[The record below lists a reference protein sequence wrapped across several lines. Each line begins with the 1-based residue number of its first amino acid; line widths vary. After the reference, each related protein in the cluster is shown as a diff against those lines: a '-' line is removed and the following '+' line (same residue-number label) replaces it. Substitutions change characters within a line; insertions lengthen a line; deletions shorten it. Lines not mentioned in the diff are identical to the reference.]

1 MLELLRIRNLA
12 LIDDLEL
19 EFAPGLN
26 ALTGETGAGKSFILR
41 AVNFLTGD
49 KLTPDMVRAGRDKA
63 MVEALF
69 VVEGV
74 ECVIRRELAS
84 DTGRSRLYVNDR
96 LSSLETVESLKSG
109 LVLHTSQHGQ
119 QKLLSPAY
127 QSRMLDAF
135 LPDKSLLGERD
146 QLRDRLRT
154 VAGQRKD
161 LLDRVSSLSAQR
173 EFLDFQSREIAKVNP
188 KPGEEDELTAK
199 RQALKDRTGARQSLD
214 GALSLLHGQGGD
226 GLLAQFDRLGRQVR
240 GLVAA
245 VPDLREEAQVLDDFR
260 LRLGELDGRLR
271 RCDLRAAAGDLEA
284 VDARLFELAQ
294 LKRKLK
300 RDLDGIVHLQQ
311 ELREN
316 LSFLDESGLD
326 LKRLDKEEQEL
337 ADALQAV
344 LARLHADRRQ
354 AATGLKADLETELRQ
369 LGFSEHVH
377 VEIDFEPHEIFPGIS
392 EERARVLWVPN
403 PGQAPQPLD
412 KIASGGEL
420 SRFLL
425 ALVGLLTQAEQPTLI
440 FDEVDAGIGGL
451 TLGTVAERLKALS
464 RRQQI
469 ILITHWPQLA
479 AKADRHFQ
487 VRKEVEAG
495 QTYTRCGQLSE
506 ADIFEELSRMAGGG
520 DQGQALAREL
530 LS

>member
-41 AVNFLTGD
+41 AVNFLTGER
-49 KLTPDMVRAGRDKA
+49 LTPDMVRPGRDKA

-69 VVEGV
+69 VVDGV
-74 ECVIRRELAS
+74 DCVIRRELAA

-96 LSSLETVESLKSG
+96 LGSLETVESLRPG

-127 QSRMLDAF
+127 QARMLDAF
-135 LPDKSLLGERD
+135 LPDRSLLDERD
-146 QLRDRLRT
+146 RLRDRLRG
-154 VAGQRKD
+154 VAAQRKEIEE
-161 LLDRVSSLSAQR
+161 RVGALSAQR

-188 KPGEEDELTAK
+188 KPGEEDELAAK
-199 RQALKDRTGARQSLD
+199 RQALKDRAGARQALD
-214 GALSLLHGQGGD
+214 GALGLLHGQGGD
-226 GLLAQFDRLGRQVR
+226 GLLSLFDKLGRQVR
-240 GLVAA
+240 TLAA
-245 VPDLREEAQVLDDFR
+245 AAPDLNEEAQALDDLR
-260 LRLGELDGRLR
+260 LRLSELDARLR
-271 RCDLRAAAGDLEA
+271 RCDLRAAQGDLEA
-284 VDARLFELAQ
+284 IEARLFELAQ

-300 RDLDGIVHLQQ
+300 RDLDGIVNLQR

-337 ADALQAV
+337 ASALRDV
-344 LARLHADRRQ
+344 LGRLAADRRR
-354 AATGLKADLETELRQ
+354 AAERLRADLESELKQ
-369 LGFSEHVH
+369 LGFSEHVR
-377 VEIDFEPHEIFPGIS
+377 VEIGFEPHEIVPGIS
-392 EERARVLWVPN
+392 EERGRVLWVPN

-412 KIASGGEL
+412 RIASGGEL

-451 TLGTVAERLKALS
+451 TLGAVAQRLKALS

-487 VRKEVEAG
+487 VRKDVEAG
-495 QTYTRCGQLSE
+495 QTFTRCTRLDE
-506 ADIFEELSRMAGGG
+506 ADIFAELSRMAGGG
-520 DQGQALAREL
+520 EQGKALAREL
-530 LS
+530 MA